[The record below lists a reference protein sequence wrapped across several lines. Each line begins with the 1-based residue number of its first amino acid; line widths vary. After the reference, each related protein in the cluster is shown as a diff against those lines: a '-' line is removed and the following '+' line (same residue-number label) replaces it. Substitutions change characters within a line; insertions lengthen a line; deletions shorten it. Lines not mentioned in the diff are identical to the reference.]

1 MKLSGLR
8 FFPFLFVPIV
18 LMALPPV
25 APASADRNTREVRLN
40 LVQGDVRLSRGDGK
54 HPDLKKTWEA
64 AQGGELIEQGFAV
77 ATGNGIAEIE
87 FENGSTA
94 YLAENSLLLFRELS
108 SSGERIITG
117 MVLPTGTATFWLQ
130 PANGESFSIETPTDR
145 VQFPG
150 PQTIFLRFDAY
161 LDATAITPI
170 GGKLQKLVRRGMPNL
185 QIATE
190 ETVFFRRGAVLPSP
204 HSPASLSPD
213 DSIFSDSA
221 LVPQASATVELL
233 RDSGMLPVSLAPQ
246 DFAGIEPAGGQTV
259 SYLQSEN
266 VQSHLRGQGLVGR
279 DWVESV
285 EARVE
290 EKNTTMAAALKASGL
305 SSPVHG
311 LADLY
316 VHGNFFACEPYGT
329 CWEPKNTEAA
339 QESGAKP
346 APPNAQVPAPNPVNV
361 GFQPQTVQWQES
373 VWGLCDFSGSYRT
386 ITRVARTP
394 EELNVLLRLKSLARS
409 RANRRPG
416 WIDAS
421 CYRQSWIYHRNHYAM
436 VLPRPPRNCVG
447 KGCGPVHPPRPL
459 FVRVGDKVGFVPR
472 HPDDLPGKQPI
483 NLKNGIIL
491 PPIKPGDTVQRIAWD
506 PSQKLTFL
514 DKPPK
519 EFERELARHSAPAA
533 APQIRAHLMQEARPG
548 YSLTAANHAI
558 PPIMYDYRTQQFK
571 MPAAAAGSAKGK
583 EVAVAG
589 IASNGK
595 IESFASGG
603 SGRYADSLGRST
615 AAASYSGG
623 GNYGSHSSG
632 SGSSGG
638 SFGGSSSHSSGGG
651 SVSSSGGSS
660 SSSVSG
666 GGRSH

>member
-8 FFPFLFVPIV
+8 FFPFLFVPVV
-18 LMALPPV
+18 LIALPPV
-25 APASADRNTREVRLN
+25 APASADHNPREVRLS

-54 HPDLKKTWEA
+54 QPDLKKPWEV

-77 ATGNGIAEIE
+77 ATGNGSAEFE

-108 SSGERIITG
+108 SPGERTITG
-117 MVLPTGTATFWLQ
+117 MALPTGTATLWLQ
-130 PANGESFSIETPTDR
+130 PADGESFSIETPTDR
-145 VQFPG
+145 VRFLG

-170 GGKLQKLVRRGMPNL
+170 GGKLQNLVRSGMPNL
-185 QIATE
+185 QIATG

-204 HSPASLSPD
+204 QSIASFSPG
-213 DSIFSDSA
+213 DSIFSNSA
-221 LVPQASATVELL
+221 LVPQARATVEML
-233 RDSGMLPVSLAPQ
+233 RDSGMLPVSPAPQ
-246 DFAGIEPAGGQTV
+246 DFAGVQPAGGQTV

-279 DWVESV
+279 AWDESV

-290 EKNTTMAAALKASGL
+290 EKKTTMAAALKASGL
-305 SSPVHG
+305 SSPVQG
-311 LADLY
+311 LSDLY

-329 CWEPKNTEAA
+329 CWEPKNPEAA

-346 APPNAQVPAPNPVNV
+346 APPNAQLPAPNPVNV
-361 GFQPQTVQWQES
+361 GFQTQTVEWQEP
-373 VWGLCDFSGSYRT
+373 VWGLCGFSGSYGT

-394 EELNVLLRLKSLARS
+394 EELNELLRLQSLARS

-416 WIDAS
+416 WIGAS
-421 CYRQSWIYHRNHYAM
+421 CYRQSWIYHHGHYAM
-436 VLPRPPRNCVG
+436 VLPRPPHNCVG
-447 KGCGPVHPPRPL
+447 KGCGPVHPLRPL

-491 PPIKPGDTVQRIAWD
+491 PPIKPGDAVQRIAWD
-506 PSQKLTFL
+506 PSQKLAFL
-514 DKPPK
+514 NKSPK
-519 EFERELARHSAPAA
+519 GFERELARHPAPAA

-558 PPIMYDYRTQQFK
+558 PRIMYDYRTQQFK
-571 MPAAAAGSAKGK
+571 LPAAAAGGAKGK

-595 IESFASGG
+595 IESFANVG
-603 SGRYADSLGRST
+603 SGRYAGSFGRSS

-660 SSSVSG
+660 SSSASG

>member
-18 LMALPPV
+18 LIALPPV
-25 APASADRNTREVRLN
+25 ARASADHNARDVRLS

-54 HPDLKKTWEA
+54 HPDLKKPWLA
-64 AQGGELIEQGFAV
+64 AQSGELIECGFAV
-77 ATGNGIAEIE
+77 ATGNGSAEIE

-108 SSGERIITG
+108 SSGERTITG
-117 MVLPTGTATFWLQ
+117 VALPAGTATFWLL
-130 PANGESFSIETPTDR
+130 PADGESFSIETPTDR
-145 VQFPG
+145 IQFTG
-150 PQTIFLRFDAY
+150 PQTMFLRFDAY
-161 LDATAITPI
+161 LDATAITPM
-170 GGKLQKLVRRGMPNL
+170 GGKLQELARSGMPNL
-185 QIATE
+185 QIATG
-190 ETVFFRRGAVLPSP
+190 ETVFFRRGVVLPSR
-204 HSPASLSPD
+204 HSAASFSPD

-221 LVPQASATVELL
+221 LVPQARATVEML
-233 RDSGMLPVSLAPQ
+233 RDSGMLLVSLAPQ
-246 DFAGIEPAGGQTV
+246 DFAGVEPAGGQTV
-259 SYLQSEN
+259 SYLQSAN

-279 DWVESV
+279 DWDESV

-290 EKNTTMAAALKASGL
+290 DKKTTMAAALKASGL
-305 SSPVHG
+305 SSPVQG

-329 CWEPKNTEAA
+329 CWEPKNVEAA

-346 APPNAQVPAPNPVNV
+346 VPPNAQVPAPNPPNV
-361 GFQPQTVQWQES
+361 GFQPQTVQWEEP
-373 VWGLCDFSGSYRT
+373 VWGSCDFSGSYRT

-394 EELNVLLRLKSLARS
+394 EELNELLRLQSLARS
-409 RANRRPG
+409 RVNRRLG

-421 CYRQSWIYHRNHYAM
+421 CYRQSWIYHHGHYAM

-459 FVRVGDKVGFVPR
+459 FVRVGNKVGFVPR

-491 PPIKPGDTVQRIAWD
+491 PPIKPGDALQRIAWD

-514 DKPPK
+514 DNPPK
-519 EFERELARHSAPAA
+519 GFERELAPRPAPAA
-533 APQIRAHLMQEARPG
+533 APQIRVHLMQEARPG

-558 PPIMYDYRTQQFK
+558 PRIMYDYRTQQFK
-571 MPAAAAGSAKGK
+571 MPAAAAGGAKGK

-603 SGRYADSLGRST
+603 SGRYADSFGHSS
-615 AAASYSGG
+615 AAASYSG

-660 SSSVSG
+660 SYSASG
-666 GGRSH
+666 GGHSH

>member
-8 FFPFLFVPIV
+8 FFPFLLVPVV
-18 LMALPPV
+18 LIALPPV
-25 APASADRNTREVRLN
+25 APASTDHTREVHLRV
-40 LVQGDVRLSRGDGK
+40 VQGDVRLSRGDGK
-54 HPDLKKTWEA
+54 HPDLKKPWEA
-64 AQGGELIEQGFAV
+64 AESGELIEPGFAV
-77 ATGNGIAEIE
+77 ATGNGSAEIE

-108 SSGERIITG
+108 SPGERIITG
-117 MVLPTGTATFWLQ
+117 MALPAGTATLWLQ
-130 PANGESFSIETPTDR
+130 PAAGESFSIETPTDR

-150 PQTIFLRFDAY
+150 PQTVFLRFDAY

-170 GGKLQKLVRRGMPNL
+170 GGKLQHLVRRGMPNF
-185 QIATE
+185 QIAIG
-190 ETVFFRRGAVLPSP
+190 ETVFFRAGAVLPSP
-204 HSPASLSPD
+204 HSSASFSPD

-221 LVPQASATVELL
+221 LLPQARATIEML
-233 RDSGMLPVSLAPQ
+233 RDSGMLPVSLSPQ
-246 DFAGIEPAGGQTV
+246 GYARVEPAGGQSV
-259 SYLQSEN
+259 SYLQSET
-266 VQSHLRGQGLVGR
+266 VQAVLRAQGLVGH
-279 DWVESV
+279 DWDVAV

-290 EKNTTMAAALKASGL
+290 QKKNMMAAALKASGL
-305 SSPVHG
+305 SSPVPG

-339 QESGAKP
+339 HESGEKP
-346 APPNAQVPAPNPVNV
+346 APPNAQVPAPNPANV
-361 GFQPQTVQWQES
+361 GFQPQTVQWQEA
-373 VWGLCDFSGSYRT
+373 VGGPCDFSGSYRT

-394 EELNVLLRLKSLARS
+394 EELHELLRLKSLARS
-409 RANRRPG
+409 RANGRRG
-416 WIDAS
+416 WIDES
-421 CYRQSWIYHRNHYAM
+421 CYRQSWIYHHGHYAM
-436 VLPRPPRNCVG
+436 VLPRHPHKCIG
-447 KGCGPVHPPRPL
+447 KGCGSVHPPRPL

-491 PPIKPGDTVQRIAWD
+491 PPVKPDDAAQRIAWD

-519 EFERELARHSAPAA
+519 VLEHELASHPVAG
-533 APQIRAHLMQEARPG
+533 PQIRAHLMQEAGPG
-548 YSLTAANHAI
+548 YSLAAANHPI
-558 PPIMYDYRTQQFK
+558 PRILYDYRTQQFK
-571 MPAAAAGSAKGK
+571 MPAAAAVGARGK

-595 IESFASGG
+595 IESFANGG
-603 SGRYADSLGRST
+603 SGRYADSFGHSS

-638 SFGGSSSHSSGGG
+638 SFGSSSSHSSGGG

-660 SSSVSG
+660 GASAS